1 MTMATTQQSLVVG
14 VDVGGTFTDLF
25 VLDEHTGEA
34 RVIKVPSTRG
44 EEARG
49 FMNGIGRAA
58 EGAGAIA
65 TIVHGTTVG
74 TNALLERKVARTGII
89 TTAGFRDVLEMRRRD
104 RPQTWGLRGGYEPV
118 VPRDLRLE
126 VDERVLAD
134 GAIHTEVNVDQ
145 VEAAAR
151 ELLARGCEAVCVFF
165 VNAYANP
172 ANEARAVARVRE
184 IWPNGHVTAATEVLP
199 EIREFERCSTAT
211 LNAALQPVVGS
222 YLTRLQQDLRGHG
235 FDGELLVVQSNG
247 GVMSRETACDVPVR
261 TALSGPAA
269 GVIACAAIARAA
281 GLPDVVTGDMGGT
294 SFDVSLV
301 AGGEVSLAA
310 QTAIEFGMV
319 VRAPMIQIE
328 TIGAG
333 GGSIASVDA
342 GGLLQVGPESAGS
355 NPGRPAMAGATHGP
369 PSPTP
374 MCCSAA
380 SRPTGRWAADCW
392 RGWMP
397 NARARPSTSTWAG
410 RWAWTRRRRPRPS
423 SRWPTPRWPARSA
436 WCRSSAATIRASSPT
451 CPSVAAARCTSA
463 R

>member
-1 MTMATTQQSLVVG
+1 MSTAHRMSGTQGVVVG

-25 VLDEHTGEA
+25 VLDEAGGAA
-34 RVIKVPSTRG
+34 RVVKVPSTRG

-49 FMNGIGRAA
+49 FMDGIARVAD
-58 EGAGAIA
+58 GADALA

-104 RPQTWGLRGGYEPV
+104 RPQTWGLRGNYEPV
-118 VPRDLRLE
+118 VPRDLRME
-126 VDERVLAD
+126 VNERVLAD
-134 GAIHTEVNVDQ
+134 GTVHTPVDLGQ
-145 VEAAAR
+145 VESAAR
-151 ELLARGCEAVCVFF
+151 ALLAQGCEAVCVFF

-172 ANEARAVARVRE
+172 ANEAQAAARVRAV
-184 IWPNGHVTAATEVLP
+184 WPNGNVTAATEVLP
-199 EIREFERCSTAT
+199 EIREFERCSTAV

-222 YLTRLQQDLRGHG
+222 YLTRLESDLREQG
-235 FDGELLVVQSNG
+235 FKGELLVVQSNG
-247 GVMSRETACDVPVR
+247 GVMSRQTACDVPVR

-269 GVIACAAIARAA
+269 GVIACAAIARAS
-281 GLPDVVTGDMGGT
+281 GFPDVVTGDMGGT

-301 AGGEVSLAA
+301 AGGEASLSA
-310 QTAIEFGMV
+310 QTVIDFGMV

-355 NPGRPAMAGATHGP
+355 NPGRPAMAEAIPGR

-374 MCCSAA
+374 TCCWAEFRLTA
-380 SRPTGRWAADCW
+380 RWAAGYW
-392 RGWMP
+392 LLWTWTL
-397 NARARPSTSTWAG
+397 RAPRSKRTSPS
-410 RWAWTRRRRPRPS
+410 RLAWTSMRRLRRS
-423 SRWPTPRWPARSA
+423 
-436 WCRSSAATIRASSPT
+436 
-451 CPSVAAARCTSA
+451 
-463 R
+463 